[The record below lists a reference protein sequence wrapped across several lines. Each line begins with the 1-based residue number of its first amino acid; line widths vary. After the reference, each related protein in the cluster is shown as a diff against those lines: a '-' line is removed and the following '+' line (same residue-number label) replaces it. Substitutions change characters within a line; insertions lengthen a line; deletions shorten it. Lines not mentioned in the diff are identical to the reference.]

1 MRRNTVNSPRKIP
14 KQDRAWSTVEA
25 IIEATTRIIE
35 EDGLEGLTTNR
46 AARLAGV
53 SVGSLYQYFPNKE
66 ALVEEVRSRFAERFQ
81 TRLLELVG
89 RLGGLDL
96 RGAIREWVVTLVE
109 LHTESPGVHNAVGRG
124 APADTHGAFAT
135 VVGGFLD
142 ARAEETRR
150 PDRALAGRILI
161 DASEA
166 LIHNTAL
173 RDPARLKDEGWV
185 DEVCELLQRYLVRDA
200 AG

>member
-1 MRRNTVNSPRKIP
+1 MGARKPLKPRKRPVQRRSRLTVDVILEAAARVFA
-14 KQDRAWSTVEA
+14 DRGYAG
-25 IIEATTRIIE
+25 ATTNHIAER
-35 EDGLEGLTTNR
+35 
-46 AARLAGV
+46 AGV
-53 SVGSLYQYFPNKE
+53 SIGSLYQYFPNKE
-66 ALVEEVRSRFAERFQ
+66 ALVEEVRSRFGERLH

-96 RGAIREWVVTLVE
+96 REAIREWVVTLVE
-109 LHTESPGVHNAVGRG
+109 LHTESPGVHNAVGEG

-173 RDPARLKDEGWV
+173 RDPACLTDEAWV